1 MFAKLPKIII
11 LAILLIKA
19 LDIKEAIK
27 LIQGITYLWREF
39 YIKVKINPIIEK
51 FKISFYYKDDRL
63 YGTEIK
69 ELKDLLSIIDD
80 IKKMRS

>member
-1 MFAKLPKIII
+1 MFTKLPKIII